1 MPEDR
6 PLDLKGEVDRTT
18 SYSISKNT
26 ALLASGMLII
36 SGLLIGLLIPELT
49 TDEVSGKNDPY
60 SNPLSILMSSTI
72 DEVITDDATY
82 TDVQIPVAYM
92 IFFLEGSPNMTG
104 ADGKLSEYLSFL
116 LDDPMGFTLTISSGQ
131 GWESVMVHTV
141 TLGDISLGGQRTSDQ
156 EVIVDMNGDSEIT
169 LNFKLEVWE
178 GPENENK

>member
-1 MPEDR
+1 
-6 PLDLKGEVDRTT
+6 
-18 SYSISKNT
+18 
-26 ALLASGMLII
+26 
-36 SGLLIGLLIPELT
+36 
-49 TDEVSGKNDPY
+49 
-60 SNPLSILMSSTI
+60 MSSTI

-131 GWESVMVHTV
+131 GWESVMIHTV